1 MAIPGTKVNGIN
13 AEASM
18 TLNGR
23 KFQVYTVAGCADLA
37 EATAAIRTLQQFYTV
52 EAIGTLAS
60 PASFRIVCSGGE
72 DDRTPA
78 ADTGA
83 TAFGTDLGFT
93 VAAFVL

>member
-23 KFQVYTVAGCADLA
+23 KFEIYTVAGCADLA

-52 EAIGTLAS
+52 EAIGTLAT
-60 PASFRIVCSGGE
+60 PASFRIITSGGE
-72 DDRTPA
+72 DGRTPA

-83 TAFGTDLGFT
+83 TAFGTDLGFSIT
-93 VAAFVL
+93 AFVL